1 MNKLSK
7 KLKEIVKGST
17 FGTDPNDPWSAK
29 ANIAE
34 SGGLTAYL
42 KAKGINPE
50 FVSKDTKISHA
61 KSAEFAKWK
70 QDHQFEEVEYI
81 NEDKYLDAY
90 LLARGL
96 NPKTITRDQKIAHA
110 KSTAFLTWK
119 RNHLHEQVDSKDT
132 ITLDI
137 PFMIRVLEYARE
149 DAKDDMALHKV
160 VEKLIEIRNKG
171 TLTMDD
177 YDFVTTIKEQYDL
190 TEGRMKDIVTDRE
203 EKSRLAAHERG
214 GADAWYGRKYNN
226 PHEIGS
232 IEHKAYHQGYH
243 GGEKDG
249 KDYGTPKGKPVH
261 SFRES
266 ALDKWRKAA
275 SERQKKH
282 DDAEKE
288 MKARHASGKE
298 DMKGSI
304 DRLEKSLNKEETSHS
319 EHAPATHAAIFHDN
333 EGKLS
338 YIVHFHA
345 ENDKHAAA
353 KAKTMNVLQRKDG
366 GEDTLHRVE
375 RIVREEVEQ
384 IDELNY
390 DTVKSLY
397 DKRRTDYHGAGVGE
411 KKKGKKVSAKNV
423 GASISRLTG
432 FKPTQN
438 KPKSKVKEEV
448 EQIDEMKKS
457 TLDSY
462 KDKALD
468 SLKNA
473 QSNKDASEDGKHM
486 SRAFAKLHA
495 KSSEI
500 ADKRAKGLK
509 GYLQRKHGMKPGY
522 DDQRK
527 TTSEG
532 YETEGF
538 KVGDAVRH
546 QDGLHGTVTKD
557 EDKDGLVNWKGPTAG
572 YRVSHSSA
580 LTKHTKVPRWRKTN
594 EDVFQD
600 SQAATQTCFDGANA
614 PDNTEPQMPGSNR
627 KREMS
632 KSARIIKSIYNK
644 LGMVKE
650 ELYDHEKEDKSV
662 ATYGKKPKLQQ
673 VEADKQNGETSPK
686 AAAVLSGGKTLTGQ
700 SRDTLEI
707 DPEMKRP
714 IRFGTKKQ

>member
-1 MNKLSK
+1 MNEQAKKVKAIIKNCAAPSK
-7 KLKEIVKGST
+7 
-17 FGTDPNDPWSAK
+17 FGTDPSDPWSAK
-29 ANIAE
+29 SNVNEAGGGSLE
-34 SGGLTAYL
+34 SYL
-42 KAKGINPE
+42 NARGINPK
-50 FVSKDTKISHA
+50 FLSKDAKISHA
-61 KSAEFAKWK
+61 KSSQYLKWK
-70 QDHQFEEVEYI
+70 KDHQFEEVEYI

-110 KSTAFLTWK
+110 KSSAFLTWK

-214 GADAWYGRKYNN
+214 GADAWYGRKYSN

-249 KDYGTPKGKPVH
+249 KDYGAPKGKPIH

-304 DRLEKSLNKEETSHS
+304 DRLEKSLNKEET
-319 EHAPATHAAIFHDN
+319 
-333 EGKLS
+333 
-338 YIVHFHA
+338 
-345 ENDKHAAA
+345 
-353 KAKTMNVLQRKDG
+353 
-366 GEDTLHRVE
+366 
-375 RIVREEVEQ
+375 EQ

-397 DKRRTDYHGAGVGE
+397 DKRRADYHGDEVGK
-411 KKKGKKVSAKNV
+411 KKKGKEVSAKNV
-423 GASISRLTG
+423 SRSISRLLG
-432 FKPTQN
+432 FKSTQN
-438 KPKSKVKEEV
+438 APKSNWKPAFEEV
-448 EQIDEMKKS
+448 EQIDEISKE
-457 TLDSY
+457 TLSSY
-462 KDKALD
+462 RDKAMA
-468 SLKNA
+468 SNKNA
-473 QSNKDASEDGKHM
+473 KKNREASEAGKDM
-486 SRAFAKLHA
+486 SKGFADLHA
-495 KSSEI
+495 KSNAI
-500 ADKRAKGLK
+500 VKKRIKGLS

-522 DDQRK
+522 EDQRK
-527 TTSEG
+527 
-532 YETEGF
+532 
-538 KVGDAVRH
+538 
-546 QDGLHGTVTKD
+546 Q
-557 EDKDGLVNWKGPTAG
+557 
-572 YRVSHSSA
+572 
-580 LTKHTKVPRWRKTN
+580 TN
-594 EDVFQD
+594 ENTLDP
-600 SQAATQTCFDGANA
+600 QAATEA
-614 PDNTEPQMPGSNR
+614 PKGPGEGITETQKQR
-627 KREMS
+627 S
-632 KSARIIKSIYNK
+632 KSARIIKSIYKRKNMKEETYDWEKDDKTPQK
-644 LGMVKE
+644 LGKGVK
-650 ELYDHEKEDKSV
+650 LTTTDPKDSFG
-662 ATYGKKPKLQQ
+662 ANKP
-673 VEADKQNGETSPK
+673 EARI
-686 AAAVLSGGKTLTGQ
+686 VMSGGKTMTGEK
-700 SRDTLEI
+700 RDTVEI
-707 DPEMKRP
+707 DPLMAKRTTPDDFDKP
-714 IRFGTKKQ
+714 IGKKDK